1 MNPPLLY
8 NVGNNK
14 GGFCMKF
21 NDIKL
26 EPLRTPNFQ
35 NIIRQQE
42 ESMRK
47 LDESFR
53 KRKEE
58 ETNYKNEVLETLK
71 KIESNTVGLKE
82 VVPLLASS
90 IENQEEILDFLKEAL
105 SISTASSREE
115 AESKWRQLMNKA
127 TAITK
132 DVETIQKLQ
141 GFANVI
147 LQMFKDIN

>member
-1 MNPPLLY
+1 
-8 NVGNNK
+8 
-14 GGFCMKF
+14 MKF